1 MNDIKRLLYV
11 GACAVFF
18 IGLYVI
24 SDIYAGEAIGKYAY
38 EISEGSGK
46 LKSNDNVTLDSLS
59 IENQIMDYVS
69 SVSHQEIKLSFVGDI
84 TFEND
89 QLERY
94 YNESSEKF
102 DFTDSFEYIRHYLQ
116 SSDYVTANFE
126 AVMAGPDEDY
136 EEVFDQYG
144 TAGFQYNIPEIA
156 AKNMKEAGVS
166 MVQTANDHSGDFGYS
181 GVKSTLQYLEE
192 AGIQSVGTQK
202 TAQDKRYNIISVN
215 GLKIGYIAYTNG
227 LNYTLSGD
235 NSYAINHLDG
245 YDTAKIEQ
253 MVSDVRSMRRSDV
266 DFVVAMVYGGEV
278 SAFKPEEERKDLFDQ
293 LFEAGADIIIGTE
306 PYAVQPMEIRT
317 LKDTDGSEKKGIA
330 IYSLGTFLG
339 SEEFK
344 SSSGIDNDISVI
356 LDVIIDKEGA
366 KKAKITG
373 FSLTPTCITY
383 TENDIYV
390 LPALEVKNK
399 PESFDNI
406 VDEESMER
414 INSASDSLIPW
425 ILNDSEIEGEYV
437 GNTYVVNF

>member
-24 SDIYAGEAIGKYAY
+24 SDIYASEAIGKYAY

-46 LKSNDNVTLDSLS
+46 LKSNDKVTLDSLS
-59 IENQIMDYVS
+59 VENQIIDYVS
-69 SVSHQEIKLSFVGDI
+69 SVSHQEIELSFVGDI
-84 TFEND
+84 TFENG

-94 YNESSEKF
+94 YNESSKKF

-116 SSDYVTANFE
+116 ASNYVTANFE

-136 EEVFDQYG
+136 DDVFDQYG
-144 TAGFQYNIPEIA
+144 TAGFKYNIPEVA
-156 AKNMKEAGVS
+156 AQNMKEAGIS
-166 MVQTANDHSGDFGYS
+166 MVQTSNDHSGDFGFS
-181 GVKSTLQYLEE
+181 GVNTTLQYLEE
-192 AGIQSVGTQK
+192 AGLQSVGTLK
-202 TAQDKRYNIISVN
+202 TAKDKRYNIVSVN
-215 GLKIGYIAYTNG
+215 GLKVGYIAYTNG
-227 LNYTLSGD
+227 LNYTLSGE
-235 NSYAINHLDG
+235 NAFAINHLDN
-245 YDTAKIEQ
+245 YDESKIEQ
-253 MVSDVRSMRRSDV
+253 MVSDVRSLRRSDV

-278 SAFKPEEERKDLFDQ
+278 ASFKPEDARKDLFDQ

-317 LKDTDGSEKKGIA
+317 LKDTDGSDKKGIA

-339 SEEFK
+339 CEEYK

-356 LDVIIDKEGA
+356 LNVIIDKEGA
-366 KKAKITG
+366 KKAKIKG

-383 TENDIYV
+383 TDEDIYV

-399 PESFDNI
+399 PEAFDHI
-406 VDEESMER
+406 VDEEAMER
-414 INSASDSLIPW
+414 INNASENLIPW
-425 ILNDSEIEGEYV
+425 ILDDTDFEGEYV